1 VLATAEQRLARYVGP
16 IARVL
21 VARAAKDAADTV
33 ELADRLAGH
42 IEDPAKR
49 EAFLAAMDASS

>member
-1 VLATAEQRLARYVGP
+1 
-16 IARVL
+16 VL